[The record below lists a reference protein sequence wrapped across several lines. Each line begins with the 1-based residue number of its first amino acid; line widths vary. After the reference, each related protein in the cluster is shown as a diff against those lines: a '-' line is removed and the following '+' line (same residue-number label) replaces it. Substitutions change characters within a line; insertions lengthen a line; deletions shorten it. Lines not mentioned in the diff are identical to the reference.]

1 MKQLT
6 HLSRH
11 LVGSKAY
18 NLHLMKK
25 QGLVVPP
32 FSVFSFDLFDQAD
45 VHTFLK
51 EQQAEYQTGND
62 TLNELSQ
69 RLQQEFKAKFL
80 QEDFSAIHEFSR
92 NASDNH
98 TYSVRSSANVEDEA
112 SASFAGQ
119 FSTRLFVEVND
130 LVEAVEET
138 LLSLYQP
145 SALSYYFEQGISLEA
160 VKLYVILQD
169 MIAGDLSGV
178 YFTANPQGL
187 LNEHLI
193 VVGFGVGSGI
203 VEDKVDTTMVTI
215 HSDDQL
221 SYFETSGNSPI
232 LTEKQQVDLEAMAGK
247 VTDIF
252 GPRMDIEFTFSDDQL
267 YVLQARPITKMPT
280 EPVIILDN
288 SNIVESYPGTTTPL
302 TFSFIQEA
310 YGSIFRGL
318 AKRMLKNDTQT
329 LQSFEPTFQN
339 MIAQVNSRVYYQIT
353 NWYKLLQ
360 LLPFSKQIIPIWQDM
375 LGVQATDISA
385 TTVKISR
392 LTRLKIMGRI
402 IKSFIQA
409 PRSMKQLDSD
419 FEAISE
425 RFDQTYTREASF
437 DELHQLFEQIK
448 GQVLEQWDVTL
459 INDLYAFVYTGLLKK
474 ICSPEEVQEEIAGIE
489 QIESMKP
496 VFKLNKIISTIQED
510 KNSNYRKK
518 IDSLSAECAADFI
531 DEDIDPITQDIRSFI
546 HQFGDRAP
554 EELKLETA
562 TFRSQPSSL
571 IQLIQQQLELPPPA
585 IRTTSKSTLARKS
598 RNPLVNSLKKRAMT
612 GIKYRESS
620 RLNRTR
626 IYGMMRLIFITMGEQ
641 LVKENRLEQ
650 SEDVF
655 YLTMP
660 ELFDLASH
668 KNLSNMQ
675 SEIEKRKYKRSVDQQ
690 LPAFS
695 RLIFAGSI
703 FEKYPQTINHQEIAS
718 ANQQDFQG
726 IGCSKGVVRGQVLV
740 VEDIQAVN
748 FQQSHNK
755 IIVTKMT
762 DPGWVYLLAQSKG
775 IIAEKGSLLSHT
787 AIISRELGIPSV
799 VNVKQATQQLMTGEW
814 IEINGQ
820 TGLIKRLEDENGHS

>member
-1 MKQLT
+1 MKKLT
-6 HLSRH
+6 DLQRQS
-11 LVGSKAY
+11 VGSKAY

-25 QGLVVPP
+25 QGLVVPA
-32 FSVFSFDLFDQAD
+32 FSVFSFDLFDRSD
-45 VHTFLK
+45 THTFLM
-51 EQQAEYQTGND
+51 EQQTAYHTGKY
-62 TLNELSQ
+62 TLDELSQ

-80 QEDFSAIHEFSR
+80 QEDFTAIHEFKKL
-92 NASDNH
+92 ASGKH
-98 TYSVRSSANVEDEA
+98 TYSVRSSANVEDDV

-119 FSTRLFVEVND
+119 FSTRLFVEADD
-130 LVEAVEET
+130 LVDAVEET

-145 SALSYYFEQGISLEA
+145 AALSYYFENGFSLET
-160 VKLYVILQD
+160 VQLHVILQN
-169 MIAGDLSGV
+169 MIAGTLSGV

-187 LNEHLI
+187 LNEQLI
-193 VVGFGVGSGI
+193 VVGEGVGSGI

-215 HSDDQL
+215 HPDDQL
-221 SYFETSGNSPI
+221 SYFETAGASPI
-232 LTEKQQVDLEAMAGK
+232 LTEKQQADLEEMAK
-247 VTDIF
+247 NVTELF
-252 GPRMDIEFTFSDDQL
+252 GLRMDIEFTFLNGQL

-280 EPVIILDN
+280 DPVIILDN

-329 LQSFEPTFQN
+329 LRSFEPTFQN

-375 LGVQATDISA
+375 LGVQTTDVSA

-392 LTRLKIMGRI
+392 STRLKIIGRI

-409 PRSMKQLDSD
+409 PRSMKKLDSD
-419 FEAISE
+419 FEMISE
-425 RFDQTYTREASF
+425 KFDQIYTKEASF
-437 DELHQLFEQIK
+437 EELHQLFEQIK
-448 GQVLEQWDVTL
+448 RQVLEQWDITL
-459 INDLYAFVYTGLLKK
+459 INDLYAFVYTGVLKK
-474 ICSPEEVQEEIAGIE
+474 FCSPEEVQAEIAGIE

-496 VFKLNKIISTIQED
+496 VIELNKVIYTIQED
-510 KNSNYRKK
+510 GNSDYRKK
-518 IDSLSAECAADFI
+518 IETLSLELAADFI
-531 DEDIDPITQDIRSFI
+531 DTDVHPITQDIRLFI
-546 HQFGDRAP
+546 HRFGDRAP

-571 IQLIQQQLELPPPA
+571 IQLIQQQLGLPPSA
-585 IRTTSKSTLARKS
+585 VHTNTKANSVSKS
-598 RNPLVNSLKKRAMT
+598 RNPLVNWLKKQAMT

-626 IYGMMRLIFITMGEQ
+626 IYGMMRLLFVTMGEH
-641 LVKENRLEQ
+641 LVKEKRLEK

-655 YLTMP
+655 YLTMT
-660 ELFDLASH
+660 ELFELAGH
-668 KNLSNMQ
+668 QDLSNMQ
-675 SEIEKRKYKRSVDQQ
+675 MEIKKRQHKRSVDQQ

-695 RLIFAGSI
+695 RLIYAGSI
-703 FEKYPQTINHQEIAS
+703 FEKYPQNINHQKIAS
-718 ANQQDFQG
+718 TDQQDFQG

-748 FQQSHNK
+748 FQQSHDK

-762 DPGWVYLLAQSKG
+762 DPGWVYLLTQSKG

-799 VNVKQATQQLMTGEW
+799 VNVKQATQQLKTGEW

-820 TGLIKRLEDENGHS
+820 TGLIKRLEDENDYS

>member
-6 HLSRH
+6 NFHRRS
-11 LVGSKAY
+11 VGSKAA
-18 NLHLMKK
+18 NLHLMKE

-32 FSVFSFDLFDQAD
+32 FSVFSFDLFDQTD
-45 VHTFLK
+45 VLTFLQ
-51 EQQAEYQTGND
+51 EQQEAYHTGND
-62 TLNELSQ
+62 TLNALSQ

-80 QEDFSAIHEFSR
+80 QEDFTAIHDFSR
-92 NASDNH
+92 HASGKH
-98 TYSVRSSANVEDEA
+98 TYSVRSSANVEDDA

-119 FSTRLFVEVND
+119 FSTRLFVEVDD

-145 SALSYYFEQGISLEA
+145 SALSYYFENGISLEA

-169 MIAGDLSGV
+169 MISGDLSGV

-187 LNEHLI
+187 LNEQLI
-193 VVGFGVGSGI
+193 VVGVGVGSGI

-221 SYFETSGNSPI
+221 SYFETSGTSPI
-232 LTEKQQVDLEAMAGK
+232 LTEKQQVELEDMAEK

-252 GPRMDIEFTFSDDQL
+252 GPRMDIEFTFLNDQL
-267 YVLQARPITKMPT
+267 YVLQARPITKLPA
-280 EPVIILDN
+280 EPVTILDN

-339 MIAQVNSRVYYQIT
+339 MIAQVNSRVYYQIN
-353 NWYKLLQ
+353 NWYKLLH

-385 TTVKISR
+385 ITVKISR
-392 LTRLKIMGRI
+392 STRLKIMGRI

-425 RFDQTYTREASF
+425 YFNQTYTREASF
-437 DELHQLFEQIK
+437 EELHQLFEQIK
-448 GQVLEQWDVTL
+448 RQVLEQWDVTL

-474 ICSPEEVQEEIAGIE
+474 VCPPEEVQEEIAGIE

-496 VFKLNKIISTIQED
+496 VFELNKIIYTIQEEQHSD
-510 KNSNYRKK
+510 YRK
-518 IDSLSAECAADFI
+518 IIESISSELAADFI
-531 DEDIDPITQDIRSFI
+531 ETDLHPITQDIRRFI
-546 HQFGDRAP
+546 QQFGDRAP

-562 TFRSQPSSL
+562 TFRSHPFSL
-571 IQLIQQQLELPPPA
+571 IQLIQQQLELPQTA
-585 IRTTSKSTLARKS
+585 MRTESKATATNKS
-598 RNPLVNSLKKRAMT
+598 RNPLVNGLKKRAMT

-655 YLTMP
+655 YLTMTK
-660 ELFDLASH
+660 LFDLASH
-668 KNLSNMQ
+668 RDLSNMQ
-675 SEIEKRKYKRSVDQQ
+675 TEIQKRKHKRLVDQQ

-695 RLIFAGSI
+695 RLIYAGSI
-703 FEKYPQTINHQEIAS
+703 FEKYPQTINQQQTVS
-718 ANQQDFQG
+718 TNQQNFQG
-726 IGCSKGVVRGQVLV
+726 IGCSKGIVRGQVLV

-748 FQQSHNK
+748 VQQSYNK

-762 DPGWVYLLAQSKG
+762 DPGWVYLLTQAKG

-799 VNVKQATQQLMTGEW
+799 VNVQQATQQLTTGEW

-820 TGLIKRLEDENGHS
+820 TGLIKRLEDENDYS

>member
-1 MKQLT
+1 MKKLT

-11 LVGSKAY
+11 SVGSKAY
-18 NLHLMKK
+18 HLHLMKK

-32 FSVFSFDLFDQAD
+32 FSVFSFDLFDQSAI
-45 VHTFLK
+45 HTFLK
-51 EQQAEYQTGND
+51 EQHESFNGGKY
-62 TLNELSQ
+62 TLVKLSQ
-69 RLQQEFKAKFL
+69 QLQQEFKEKFL
-80 QEDFSAIHEFSR
+80 QEDFTAIHEFSR
-92 NASDNH
+92 RASGNH

-119 FSTRLFVEVND
+119 FSTRLFVEAEE
-130 LVEAVEET
+130 LIKAIEET

-145 SALSYYFEQGISLEA
+145 SALSYYFENDISLET
-160 VKLYVILQD
+160 VKLHVILQD
-169 MIAGDLSGV
+169 MVAGNLSGV

-193 VVGFGVGSGI
+193 VVGKGVGSGI
-203 VEDKVDTTMVTI
+203 VEDKVATTMVTI
-215 HSDDQL
+215 HPDNQL
-221 SYFETSGNSPI
+221 SYFETSEDSPI
-232 LTEKQQVDLEAMAGK
+232 LTAKEQTDLEDMAK
-247 VTDIF
+247 NVTEIF
-252 GPRMDIEFTFSDDQL
+252 GQKMDIEFTFLNDQL
-267 YVLQARPITKMPT
+267 YVLQARPITKLPA

-339 MIAQVNSRVYYQIT
+339 MIAQVNSRIYYQIN
-353 NWYKLLQ
+353 NWYQLLQ

-375 LGVQATDISA
+375 LGVQVTEISA
-385 TTVKISR
+385 PKVKINR

-409 PRSMKQLDSD
+409 PQSMKQLDSD
-419 FEAISE
+419 FEKIYAK
-425 RFDQTYTREASF
+425 FNQTYTREASF
-437 DELHQLFEQIK
+437 EELYHLFEQIK
-448 GQVLEQWDVTL
+448 QEVLEQWDITL

-474 ICSPEEVQEEIAGIE
+474 VCSPEEVQAEIAGIE

-496 VFKLNKIISTIQED
+496 VYALNKIIHAIQEEQ
-510 KNSNYRKK
+510 NSDYRKIIK
-518 IDSLSAECAADFI
+518 SISSELVADFI
-531 DEDIDPITQDIRSFI
+531 ETDLHPITQDIRRFI
-546 HQFGDRAP
+546 QQFGDRAP
-554 EELKLETA
+554 EELELETA
-562 TFRSQPSSL
+562 TFRSHPSSL
-571 IQLIQQQLELPPPA
+571 IQLFQQQLELPQTA
-585 IRTTSKSTLARKS
+585 IRTESKATSANKS
-598 RNPLVNSLKKRAMT
+598 RNSLVNGLKKRAMT

-655 YLTMP
+655 YLTMT

-668 KNLSNMQ
+668 RDLSNMQ
-675 SEIEKRKYKRSVDQQ
+675 TEIQKRKHKRLVDQQ

-695 RLIFAGSI
+695 RLIYAGSI
-703 FEKYPQTINHQEIAS
+703 FEKYPQTINQQQTVS
-718 ANQQDFQG
+718 TNQQDFQG
-726 IGCSKGVVRGQVLV
+726 IGCSKGIVRGQVLV

-748 FQQSHNK
+748 VQQSYNK

-762 DPGWVYLLAQSKG
+762 DPGWVYLLTQAKG

-799 VNVKQATQQLMTGEW
+799 VNVQQATQQLTTGEW

-820 TGLIKRLEDENGHS
+820 TGLIKRLEDENDYS

>member
-6 HLSRH
+6 HLNRQT
-11 LVGSKAY
+11 VGSKAY

-32 FSVFSFDLFDQAD
+32 FSVFSFDLFDQID
-45 VHTFLK
+45 VHSFLK
-51 EQQAEYQTGND
+51 EQQKAYQTGNA
-62 TLNELSQ
+62 TLDELSQ
-69 RLQQEFKAKFL
+69 RLQQEFKAKFSK
-80 QEDFSAIHEFSR
+80 EDFSAIYEFSR
-92 NASDNH
+92 HTSGKS
-98 TYSVRSSANVEDEA
+98 TYSVRSSANVEDGA

-119 FSTRLFVEVND
+119 FSTRLFVEVDD
-130 LVEAVEET
+130 LVEAIEET
-138 LLSLYQP
+138 LLSLYQS
-145 SALSYYFEQGISLEA
+145 SALSYYFEQGISLET

-169 MIAGDLSGV
+169 MITGEVSGV

-193 VVGFGVGSGI
+193 VVGSGVGSGI

-215 HSDDQL
+215 HPDDQL
-221 SYFETSGNSPI
+221 SYFETTGASPI
-232 LTEKQQVDLEAMAGK
+232 LTEQQQVDLEDLAKK
-247 VTDIF
+247 VTAIF
-252 GPRMDIEFTFSDDQL
+252 GPRMDIEFTFSNDQL
-267 YVLQARPITKMPT
+267 YVLQARRITKMPT
-280 EPVIILDN
+280 GSVTILDN

-318 AKRMLKNDTQT
+318 AKRMLKNDTET

-360 LLPFSKQIIPIWQDM
+360 LLPFSKQVIPIWQDM
-375 LGVQATDISA
+375 LGVQATAISE

-392 LTRLKIMGRI
+392 STRLKIMGRI
-402 IKSFIQA
+402 IKSFIQV
-409 PRSMKQLDSD
+409 PRSMRQLDSD

-425 RFDQTYTREASF
+425 RFDQTYSRDASF
-437 DELHQLFEQIK
+437 EELHQLFEQIK
-448 GQVLEQWDVTL
+448 EQVLEQWDVTL

-474 ICSPEEVQEEIAGIE
+474 VCSPEEVQEEIAGIE

-496 VFKLNKIISTIQED
+496 VFELNTIISTIQKENNRD
-510 KNSNYRKK
+510 YRKK
-518 IDSLSAECAADFI
+518 INSLTSERAVEFI
-531 DEDIDPITQDIRSFI
+531 DTDSHPITQDIRRFI

-562 TFRSQPSSL
+562 TFRSQPFSL
-571 IQLIQQQLELPPPA
+571 IQLIQQQLALPSLTIPTDA
-585 IRTTSKSTLARKS
+585 KMTVTRKS
-598 RNPLVNSLKKRAMT
+598 RNPLVNGLKKRAMT

-626 IYGMMRLIFITMGEQ
+626 IYGMMRLLFITMGEQ

-655 YLTMP
+655 YLTMA

-668 KNLSNMQ
+668 KDLSNMQ
-675 SEIEKRKYKRSVDQQ
+675 SKIEKRQHKRSVDQQ

-695 RLIFAGSI
+695 RLIYAGTI
-703 FEKYPQTINHQEIAS
+703 FEKYPQNINHQKVAS
-718 ANQQDFQG
+718 TNQQDFQG

-740 VEDIQAVN
+740 VEDIQTVTI
-748 FQQSHNK
+748 QQSHDK

-762 DPGWVYLLAQSKG
+762 DPGWVYLLTQAKG

-799 VNVKQATQQLMTGEW
+799 VNVKQATQQLKTGEW

-820 TGLIKRLEDENGHS
+820 TGLIKRLEDDHDYS